1 MTFYGISH
9 TIQPLIMKELFMQ
22 TTRDMEIS
30 LDKVMNQLE
39 ALYEYQADM
48 EPDEWESAREEL
60 EGEMIHWEEQ
70 IKISYEMTRNALAN
84 I

>member
-1 MTFYGISH
+1 
-9 TIQPLIMKELFMQ
+9 MQ